1 MWVTLQF
8 NPFARVKYS
17 PWLVTDYDTDAKHAK
32 YVRVTPEANTGTVDV
47 SITSNGNG
55 GATVNVAYQLTRLSP
70 TGNSD
75 LEESFSESNYA
86 DMMEEWRNVIN
97 SSREMID
104 DHFGR

>member
-1 MWVTLQF
+1 
-8 NPFARVKYS
+8 
-17 PWLVTDYDTDAKHAK
+17 
-32 YVRVTPEANTGTVDV
+32 
-47 SITSNGNG
+47 
-55 GATVNVAYQLTRLSP
+55 VAYQLTRLSP